1 MNANGQYAIYFANK
15 DIGKG
20 TDFPTSYKIEE
31 NGGASLVMTDIYDSR
46 TTQQCE
52 GRVTRM
58 LNKG

>member
-1 MNANGQYAIYFANK
+1 MNANGQYGIYFANK

-46 TTQQCE
+46 TT
-52 GRVTRM
+52 
-58 LNKG
+58 